1 MIRGKLREKLRGKL
15 REKLS
20 KKKKGLSSFIYG
32 LFFLAILLVL
42 LFVSYRKVVLNDTL
56 NMLNDDLT
64 AASLSGLLPNEE
76 YYSRPSKAGT
86 QTANQLVISETD
98 EAVDVPDNELADN
111 KIRHRGYTMDQLLI
125 LWSERYNAGSKE
137 SATTGVYNTPFYK
150 EDEAHGGEINY
161 FSDFYNS
168 LENKKKTARNL
179 DRTKKDGTAY
189 DPSKDKIFRR
199 AIASVLD
206 SFTSNVLN
214 TDSLKYTSQ
223 SGNVSESVFYANFYK
238 DSGSRKFNIIDNL
251 NVLHSDDGI
260 YKGIYK
266 IDQSQLPQALKTVVT
281 DGITIT
287 ELNVYNVYKYDYAD
301 RHDYKSIFFNE
312 TNDTTIHNDGAN
324 GTIIFNAP
332 DPKDS
337 TKFEQVEAWNCQTT
351 AVTGDINTWGDAEV
365 ASVVNSIISA
375 PNVETVSPGIN
386 DTSFFNYYKAHFADS
401 DTDTSKTS
409 ALNFEKRWMIDSLYY
424 RMYLSNNKENNEV
437 STDKDKKYPLHFY
450 TDTLKGCQD
459 PNNSNEKIKQN
470 SSEENPEQKYE
481 YLYVD
486 DYNALKI
493 GEDVKSKSDV
503 PIRDITIYHLTSS
516 GMIPESFMIDN
527 KAYDEKDIKA
537 TNSSSINIP
546 EKVPASKTIHNT
558 AIYMEIKFNVKLI
571 AKAEYLGNA
580 DAQDRTIAITLPC
593 VVELDQDDKA

>member
-1 MIRGKLREKLRGKL
+1 MIREKL

-76 YYSRPSKAGT
+76 YYSRSSKAGT

-98 EAVDVPDNELADN
+98 EAVTN
-111 KIRHRGYTMDQLLI
+111 KLTPEEQGQGRIMEQGYTMDQLLI
-125 LWSERYNAGSKE
+125 LWSERYNAGSNQE
-137 SATTGVYNTPFYK
+137 SATTNVYNTPFYK
-150 EDEAHGGEINY
+150 EDNAQGGTINSFY
-161 FSDFYNS
+161 DFYSS
-168 LENKKKTARNL
+168 LETNKEIDRNY
-179 DRTKKDGTAY
+179 DGTRKIVKKDGTTY
-189 DPSKDKIFRR
+189 DSSKDKVFKR

-214 TDSLKYTSQ
+214 TSSMKYSLTS
-223 SGNVSESVFYANFYK
+223 SNVLNESVFDTSSELFDN
-238 DSGSRKFNIIDNL
+238 GRKFNIINNL
-251 NVLHSDDGI
+251 DVLRSGD
-260 YKGIYK
+260 GIYK
-266 IDQSQLPQALKTVVT
+266 IDQSQLPQALKTVIT

-301 RHDYKSIFFNE
+301 RHDYKSVFFDE
-312 TNDTTIHNDGAN
+312 TTDASNSDPSKIT
-324 GTIIFNAP
+324 GTIMFNVAGA
-332 DPKDS
+332 
-337 TKFEQVEAWNCQTT
+337 TEQVEAWNCQTT
-351 AVTGDINTWGDAEV
+351 AVTGDINTWGDTEV
-365 ASVVNSIISA
+365 ASIVNSIISA

-424 RMYLSNNKENNEV
+424 RMHLKNKA
-437 STDKDKKYPLHFY
+437 KYPLQFY
-450 TDTLKGCQD
+450 TDTLRGCQD
-459 PNNSNEKIKQN
+459 PKNSKDNLGYK
-470 SSEENPEQKYE
+470 

-503 PIRDITIYHLTSS
+503 PIRDITSYSLTSS
-516 GMIPESFMIDN
+516 GMVANNAEVKNNMDKEVKSLYIS
-527 KAYDEKDIKA
+527 
-537 TNSSSINIP
+537 
-546 EKVPASKTIHNT
+546 VPKSALSPDVTSKTIHST
-558 AIYMEIKFNVKLI
+558 AILMKIKFNAKVI
-571 AKAEYLGNA
+571 AKAEFLGNV
-580 DAQDRTIAITLPC
+580 DARDLTLDLTLPC
-593 VVELDQDDKA
+593 VVELDQDDKT

>member
-1 MIRGKLREKLRGKL
+1 MIREKL

-76 YYSRPSKAGT
+76 YYSRSSKAGT

-98 EAVDVPDNELADN
+98 EAVTN
-111 KIRHRGYTMDQLLI
+111 KLTPEEQEQGRIMEQGYTMDQLLI
-125 LWSERYNAGSKE
+125 LWSERYNAGSNQE
-137 SATTGVYNTPFYK
+137 LATTDVYNTPFYK
-150 EDEAHGGEINY
+150 MDNAQGGTINSFYDFYSSLETNKEINRN
-161 FSDFYNS
+161 SDG
-168 LENKKKTARNL
+168 AREIV
-179 DRTKKDGTAY
+179 KKDGTTY
-189 DPSKDKIFRR
+189 DSSKDKVFKR

-214 TDSLKYTSQ
+214 TSSMKYSLTS
-223 SGNVSESVFYANFYK
+223 SNVLNESVFDTSSELFDN
-238 DSGSRKFNIIDNL
+238 GRKFNIIDNL
-251 NVLHSDDGI
+251 DALRSGD
-260 YKGIYK
+260 GIYK
-266 IDQSQLPQALKTVVT
+266 IDQSQLPKALKTVVT

-301 RHDYKSIFFNE
+301 RHDYKSVFFNE
-312 TNDTTIHNDGAN
+312 TTDADNSDPSKIT
-324 GTIIFNAP
+324 GTIMFNVAG
-332 DPKDS
+332 
-337 TKFEQVEAWNCQTT
+337 TTEQVEAWNCQTT
-351 AVTGDINTWGDAEV
+351 AVGGNIGTWGDAEV
-365 ASVVNSIISA
+365 ASIVNSIISA

-424 RMYLSNNKENNEV
+424 RMHLKNKA
-437 STDKDKKYPLHFY
+437 KYPLQFY
-450 TDTLKGCQD
+450 TDTLRGCQD
-459 PNNSNEKIKQN
+459 PKNSKDNLGYK
-470 SSEENPEQKYE
+470 

-503 PIRDITIYHLTSS
+503 PIRDITSYRLTSS
-516 GMIPESFMIDN
+516 GIVANNAEVKNNTDKEVKSLYISIPKS
-527 KAYDEKDIKA
+527 AL
-537 TNSSSINIP
+537 SSD
-546 EKVPASKTIHNT
+546 VTSKTVHST
-558 AIYMEIKFNVKLI
+558 AILMKIKFNAKVI
-571 AKAEYLGNA
+571 AKAEFLGNV
-580 DAQDRTIAITLPC
+580 DARDLTLDMTLPC
-593 VVELDQDDKA
+593 VVELDQDDKEE

>member
-1 MIRGKLREKLRGKL
+1 MIREKL

-76 YYSRPSKAGT
+76 YYSRSSKAGT

-98 EAVDVPDNELADN
+98 EAVTN
-111 KIRHRGYTMDQLLI
+111 KLTPEEQEQGRIMEQGYTMDQLLI
-125 LWSERYNAGSKE
+125 LWSERYNAGSNQE
-137 SATTGVYNTPFYK
+137 SATANVYNTPFYK
-150 EDEAHGGEINY
+150 RDNAQGGTINSFY
-161 FSDFYNS
+161 DFYSS
-168 LENKKKTARNL
+168 LETNKEIDRNYDGARKIVKQGEPYIVPLN
-179 DRTKKDGTAY
+179 
-189 DPSKDKIFRR
+189 PNDKVFKR

-214 TDSLKYTSQ
+214 TSSMKYSLTSSNVLNDSVFSA
-223 SGNVSESVFYANFYK
+223 SSESFDK
-238 DSGSRKFNIIDNL
+238 DRKFNIINNL
-251 NVLHSDDGI
+251 DALRSGD
-260 YKGIYK
+260 GIYK
-266 IDQSQLPQALKTVVT
+266 IDQSQLPQALKTVIT

-301 RHDYKSIFFNE
+301 RHDYKSVFFDE
-312 TNDTTIHNDGAN
+312 TTDVSNSDPSKIT
-324 GTIIFNAP
+324 GTIMFNVAGA
-332 DPKDS
+332 
-337 TKFEQVEAWNCQTT
+337 TEQVEAWNCQTT
-351 AVTGDINTWGDAEV
+351 SVTGDINTWGDTEV
-365 ASVVNSIISA
+365 ASIVNSIISA

-424 RMYLSNNKENNEV
+424 RMHLKNKA
-437 STDKDKKYPLHFY
+437 KYPLQFY
-450 TDTLKGCQD
+450 TDTLRGCQD
-459 PNNSNEKIKQN
+459 PNNKKDNLGYK
-470 SSEENPEQKYE
+470 

-503 PIRDITIYHLTSS
+503 PIRDITSYRLTSS
-516 GMIPESFMIDN
+516 GIVANNAEVKNNTDKEVKSLYI
-527 KAYDEKDIKA
+527 
-537 TNSSSINIP
+537 S
-546 EKVPASKTIHNT
+546 VPKSALSPDVTSKTIHST
-558 AIYMEIKFNVKLI
+558 AILMKIKFNAKVI
-571 AKAEYLGNA
+571 AKAEFLGNV
-580 DAQDRTIAITLPC
+580 DARDLTLDLTLPC
-593 VVELDQDDKA
+593 VVELDQDDKEE